1 MAPSRHASGVDG
13 RKPSQSRRAA
23 IWIQPGIIFSM
34 TFLRDA
40 MSGEPGHMWRGRPT
54 AVTRTGGPG

>member
-1 MAPSRHASGVDG
+1 MSQAPPSRQELFGSKMAPSRHASGVDG

-40 MSGEPGHMWRGRPT
+40 MSGEPGHM
-54 AVTRTGGPG
+54 